1 MASREIKHHSSGF
14 ALLITIIVVTVL
26 ISIGLAVVELT
37 LKQVRLST
45 NAKES
50 ESAFH
55 AANAGLE
62 CGRYIRR
69 IASTTMEVGGD
80 INPACFSAALFSNTK
95 SSVQA
100 NANGNVYLY
109 NYSFTW
115 TAGANS
121 DKPRCSTILTLVMV
135 ADPLGSGLSL
145 NVVPYIPGYPTTVP
159 KTCNAGE
166 RCTVLS
172 AHGFNRDCNTAGGYG
187 SVEREV
193 LLEF

>member
-1 MASREIKHHSSGF
+1 MVSRETKQNTNSGF

-55 AANAGLE
+55 AANAGME

-69 IASTTMEVGGD
+69 IASTTMEAGST
-80 INPACFSAALFSNTK
+80 ISPNCFSATPASNSRSTVL
-95 SSVQA
+95 STTD
-100 NANGNVYLY
+100 GNIYLY
-109 NYSFTW
+109 SYSFTW
-115 TAGANS
+115 TASA
-121 DKPRCSTILTLVMV
+121 KPRCSTIQTLIMV

-145 NVVPYIPGYPTTVP
+145 NVTPYISGYPTTAP

-172 AHGFNRDCNTAGGYG
+172 AHGYNRACDTAGGYG